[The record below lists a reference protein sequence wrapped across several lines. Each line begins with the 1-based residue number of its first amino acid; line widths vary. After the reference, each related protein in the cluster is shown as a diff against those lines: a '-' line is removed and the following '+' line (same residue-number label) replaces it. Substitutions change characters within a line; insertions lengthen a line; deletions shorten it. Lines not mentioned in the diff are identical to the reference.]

1 MREEANGRMACGVG
15 GGGEVNRDGRHP
27 TTRRAGSTSRVG

>member
-1 MREEANGRMACGVG
+1 MREEANGRTACGV

-27 TTRRAGSTSRVG
+27 TTRWAGGTSRVG